1 MKLCSGASINDA
13 DQDTAVQVIDV
24 CALAQSGVACPA
36 KQVFGLPR
44 GLPRPEQRSIRE
56 RTELNA

>member
-1 MKLCSGASINDA
+1 MKLCSGAPTKDA
-13 DQDTAVQVIDV
+13 DQDTAVQVMKI

-44 GLPRPEQRSIRE
+44 GLPRPEQR
-56 RTELNA
+56 